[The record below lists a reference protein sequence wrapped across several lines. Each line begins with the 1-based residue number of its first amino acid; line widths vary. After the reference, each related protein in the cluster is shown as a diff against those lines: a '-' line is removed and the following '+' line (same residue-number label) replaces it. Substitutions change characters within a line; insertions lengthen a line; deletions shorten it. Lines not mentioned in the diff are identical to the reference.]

1 MGSRKYN
8 FWDITVKFV
17 IVMERP
23 AHFQTIL
30 ESESQRLNALCT
42 KWQEIFD
49 SSSDLT
55 DELSGQILL
64 AVGKFVPLIF
74 ISLSVL

>member
-1 MGSRKYN
+1 
-8 FWDITVKFV
+8 
-17 IVMERP
+17 MEKP

-42 KWQEIFD
+42 KWQKIFD
-49 SSSDLT
+49 SSSNLT

-64 AVGKFVPLIF
+64 AVGKFVSLIF
-74 ISLSVL
+74 ISFIIHKKNIMNMLIFQLHIL